1 MTKSLVEMAVEIAQA
16 QGNTNSMSVEDMQ
29 TALKETF
36 TTLQELQQIEA
47 GANEDPTEN
56 KAPEIAPEK
65 SILKN
70 KIICL
75 ECGEEFRSLSHK
87 HLKSHGMT
95 GRDYRKKYGFSLRQ
109 PLCAKSIT
117 EKRIAAGK
125 KRGIPDAL
133 KKSIAAKKRANSRK
147 KKAAAKK

>member
-16 QGNTNSMSVEDMQ
+16 QGSANSMSVEDMQ

-36 TTLQELQQIEA
+36 ITLQKLQQIEA
-47 GANEDPTEN
+47 GSNEDMLET
-56 KAPEIAPEK
+56 KASKVAPEK

-95 GRDYRKKYGFSLRQ
+95 GRDYRIKYGFSLRQ

-117 EKRIAAGK
+117 EKRKADGK

-133 KKSIAAKKRANSRK
+133 KKSIAAKKRANARK
-147 KKAAAKK
+147 KKTAAKK